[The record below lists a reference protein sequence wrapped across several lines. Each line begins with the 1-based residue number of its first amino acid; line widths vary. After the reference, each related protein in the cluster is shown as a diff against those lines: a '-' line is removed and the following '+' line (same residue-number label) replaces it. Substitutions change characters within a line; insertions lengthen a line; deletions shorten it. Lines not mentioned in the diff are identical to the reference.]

1 MFDDLKSVMQRVLRL
16 GALLVA
22 GITLIGSLVGY
33 LLAGTSGILAALAG
47 GLAAF
52 IFTGLTALSLLLGAK
67 LNLGGFLGVVLG
79 GWLLKMVLFLVL
91 FRVLNGADWLSSQAR
106 PIVFFTV
113 VAAVIGGLVLD
124 TLIVTKARLSPQ
136 VKID

>member
-1 MFDDLKSVMQRVLRL
+1 MFDDLKSVMLRVLKL
-16 GALLVA
+16 GTLLVL
-22 GITLIGSLVGY
+22 GITLLGSLVGY
-33 LLAGTSGILAALAG
+33 LVAGTSGILAALAG
-47 GLAAF
+47 GSAAF
-52 IFTGLTALSLLLGAK
+52 VFTALTALSLLLGAK
-67 LNLGGFLGVVLG
+67 LNLGGFLAVVLG
-79 GWLLKMVLFLVL
+79 GWLIKMVLFLVL
-91 FRVLNGADWLSSQAR
+91 FRVLNDAAWLIKEAR

>member
-47 GLAAF
+47 GSAAF

-91 FRVLNGADWLSSQAR
+91 FRVLNGADWLSKEAR

-136 VKID
+136 LKVD

>member
-1 MFDDLKSVMQRVLRL
+1 MFDDLKSVMLRVLKL
-16 GALLVA
+16 GTILVL
-22 GITLIGSLVGY
+22 GITLLGSLVGY
-33 LLAGTSGILAALAG
+33 LVAGTSGILAALAG

-52 IFTGLTALSLLLGAK
+52 VFTALTALSLLLGAK

-79 GWLLKMVLFLVL
+79 GWLIKMVLFLVL
-91 FRVLNGADWLSSQAR
+91 FRVLNDAAWLSKEAR